1 MIPSR
6 RRRDLGHVT
15 SPPGGLEY
23 VPLHPVV
30 PRVGEG
36 TQEREREKK
45 SKLIFSSRLDGVFC
59 RLTSACTMYSNNDRY
74 PHTDTGVPPST
85 LPAQLVA
92 LSFFF
97 FASRSKFTIGT
108 TLLVG
113 WLVCVCACEPTLL
126 LEEVVY
132 RSLELHIS
140 LRPPV
145 PFTPSV
151 RICFLPTCT
160 WCPGQEA

>member
-1 MIPSR
+1 MYPCTLSCPALVKELSR
-6 RRRDLGHVT
+6 
-15 SPPGGLEY
+15 
-23 VPLHPVV
+23 
-30 PRVGEG
+30 
-36 TQEREREKK
+36 EREREKK

-74 PHTDTGVPPST
+74 PHTDTGVSPST
-85 LPAQLVA
+85 LLAQLFA

-108 TLLVG
+108 TYWLVG
-113 WLVCVCACEPTLL
+113 WLVCVCVCACEPTLL

>member
-85 LPAQLVA
+85 LLAQLVA
-92 LSFFF
+92 LSFFLF
-97 FASRSKFTIGT
+97 
-108 TLLVG
+108 
-113 WLVCVCACEPTLL
+113 CV
-126 LEEVVY
+126 
-132 RSLELHIS
+132 
-140 LRPPV
+140 
-145 PFTPSV
+145 
-151 RICFLPTCT
+151 
-160 WCPGQEA
+160 

>member
-45 SKLIFSSRLDGVFC
+45 QTYFLVSS
-59 RLTSACTMYSNNDRY
+59 
-74 PHTDTGVPPST
+74 
-85 LPAQLVA
+85 
-92 LSFFF
+92 
-97 FASRSKFTIGT
+97 
-108 TLLVG
+108 
-113 WLVCVCACEPTLL
+113 
-126 LEEVVY
+126 
-132 RSLELHIS
+132 
-140 LRPPV
+140 
-145 PFTPSV
+145 
-151 RICFLPTCT
+151 
-160 WCPGQEA
+160 

>member
-1 MIPSR
+1 
-6 RRRDLGHVT
+6 
-15 SPPGGLEY
+15 
-23 VPLHPVV
+23 
-30 PRVGEG
+30 
-36 TQEREREKK
+36 
-45 SKLIFSSRLDGVFC
+45 
-59 RLTSACTMYSNNDRY
+59 MYSNNDRY

-85 LPAQLVA
+85 LLAQLVA
-92 LSFFF
+92 LSFLFLLRLEV
-97 FASRSKFTIGT
+97 SS
-108 TLLVG
+108 LLELLYWLVG
-113 WLVCVCACEPTLL
+113 WLVCVCVCEPTLL

>member
-85 LPAQLVA
+85 LLAQMVA

-97 FASRSKFTIGT
+97 LLRLEVSSLLER
-108 TLLVG
+108 LYWLVG
-113 WLVCVCACEPTLL
+113 WYVCVCEPTLL